1 MKSLNHTTI
10 LATKPA
16 LAVQKQARRQADR
29 QPPGKWTFFFLLLF
43 TVAVYARPQDIF
55 PSFDALHLPL
65 VLGICSGMA
74 YLGGLLSGISSL
86 YFPRELQIV
95 VLLTLWYLAGIPFA
109 FWSNGSLQVFLQ
121 IWVKTLVAFFLLSQT
136 LFSLKRIR
144 SLVWAIILC
153 EFAVSAMTLIERKH
167 AVWDGERLW
176 GFNHGIF
183 GWNYLGIAIAMTI
196 PYLAVLFLS
205 RRSLLRT
212 AVMFGG
218 CLCLMW
224 MLVLTGS
231 RSGPM
236 IVTLSIVLT
245 FFLILRHSS
254 RSRITSFVV
263 ALILL
268 MALAEAPQVL
278 WTRLGALWTNSD
290 VTTDQVAASAEE
302 STRARIA
309 LLQSAIRYTFEHPL
323 LGLGLGNF
331 MVANGTQSGRASS
344 WAATHNTFIEISSE
358 AGIPALC
365 LFAGLLIIVIRNMST
380 IGKVWPADPAF
391 LELPFMARATLVSVV
406 CFVFGGLFANLAYDY
421 YVFYAIAIAVGLQRV
436 ARKLGSAPSIASE
449 KRTRTAPLYP
459 LAPALR

>member
-1 MKSLNHTTI
+1 MKSLNHTTV

-16 LAVQKQARRQADR
+16 LAVQKQARTQADR
-29 QPPGKWTFFFLLLF
+29 KPPGKWTFFFLLLF

-55 PSFDALHLPL
+55 PSLDALHLPL
-65 VLGICSGMA
+65 VLGICSVVA
-74 YLGGLLSGISSL
+74 YLGGLLSGNSSL

-95 VLLTLWYLAGIPFA
+95 VLLTLWYMAGIPFA
-109 FWSNGSLQVFLQ
+109 FWRSGSLQVFLQ
-121 IWVKTLVAFFLLSQT
+121 IWVKTLVAFFLLTQSLVT
-136 LFSLKRIR
+136 LKRIR
-144 SLVWAIILC
+144 WLAWAIILS
-153 EFAVSAMTLIERKH
+153 EFVVTGMTLIERKR

-183 GWNYLGIAIAMTI
+183 GWNYFGIAIAMTI

-212 AVMFGG
+212 TLIFGA

-245 FFLILRHSS
+245 FFLILRRSS
-254 RSRITSFVV
+254 RGRITSFVV
-263 ALILL
+263 AVILL

-278 WTRLGALWTNSD
+278 WTRLGTLWTNSD

-302 STRARIA
+302 STRDRTA
-309 LLQSAIRYTFEHPL
+309 LLQSAIRYTLEHPL

-331 MVANGTQSGRASS
+331 MVTNGTQSGQASS
-344 WAATHNTFIEISSE
+344 WAVTHNTFTQISSE

-365 LFAGLLIIVIRNMST
+365 FFAGLLVMVIRNMAT
-380 IGKVWPADPAF
+380 IGKVLPADPAVR
-391 LELPFMARATLVSVV
+391 ELPLMARATLVSVV
-406 CFVFGGLFANLAYDY
+406 SFAFGGLFANLAYDY
-421 YVFYAIAIAVGLQRV
+421 YVFYSIAIAVGLQVV
-436 ARKLGSAPSIASE
+436 ARSVRDGRPVVVE
-449 KRTRTAPLYP
+449 KRTRTAQLFP
-459 LAPALR
+459 LAVLR